1 MRRTLDD
8 SPEKTLATRNDV
20 TDAFLHVGGQV
31 LAFNFLGKSLQ
42 KGRAREKGEKRVNRE
57 DRPM

>member
-31 LAFNFLGKSLQ
+31 LAFDFLGKSLQ
-42 KGRAREKGEKRVNRE
+42 NGRAR
-57 DRPM
+57 

>member
-20 TDAFLHVGGQV
+20 TDAFLHVRGQV
-31 LAFNFLGKSLQ
+31 LAFDFLGKSLQ
-42 KGRAREKGEKRVNRE
+42 NGRAR
-57 DRPM
+57 